1 MLGRTGGVVSL
12 VHDSPNWLSVMRNLR
27 PTDVIVLLTP
37 VVIPVSQDPGDTAD
51 PFECFGRALASRHP
65 RIRHVPYTNTNGI
78 TSTHVGFVKRATV
91 VIFVLSEIGRSGD
104 SPQVHAA
111 HVIQALT
118 HERPLLIVLTCNSE
132 DPLQFSKHFPT
143 IIQSKDYSRPTL
155 ELTASLI
162 FGENLD
168 ANPAGRILTAAE
180 GIQRRLWPVEQWN
193 EARDINSVYGLW
205 VQSMDAQFGL
215 PVSSF
220 ASLLRRPGYARH
232 YVVRDPSGQLLGFC
246 ATYLSYVDQAGEKL
260 IASLAILLVRSDHHH
275 RGIGLS
281 LHNHAMDQLKRTRGV
296 ARLQLGSTFPR
307 ILYGPPFGMHWD
319 LAWFS
324 RRGWR
329 MDRDYPGQG
338 KWVHDVILDFD
349 DWKFSGQERAMQF
362 RSCTPQD
369 MAKVLEVVEEET
381 AREHHMGW
389 FDQYSRLINDI
400 NVRDIVVAIEENFIV
415 AVALTYTPSCGSPVA
430 SDLPWAGHLGGDVGG
445 VTCICI
451 PCSWPLPSSYL
462 ALTRTDFC
470 N

>member
-1 MLGRTGGVVSL
+1 VI
-12 VHDSPNWLSVMRNLR
+12 RNLR

-37 VVIPVSQDPGDTAD
+37 VVIPVSQDPVDTAD

-91 VIFVLSEIGRSGD
+91 VIFVMSEISRSGD
-104 SPQVHAA
+104 SPQIQAA
-111 HVIQALT
+111 HVTQALT
-118 HERPLLIVLTCNSE
+118 HERPLLIVLTCNSQ
-132 DPLQFSKHFPT
+132 DPLQFAKDFPT

-162 FGENLD
+162 FGEHVE
-168 ANPAGRILTAAE
+168 ANAAGSRLTAAE
-180 GIQRRLWPVEQWN
+180 GIQPKLWPVEQWN
-193 EARDINSVYGLW
+193 ESRDINSVHYLW
-205 VQSMDAQFGL
+205 VQSMDLRFEL
-215 PVSSF
+215 PVSSL

-232 YVVRDPSGQLLGFC
+232 YVVRDTSGQLLGFC

-260 IASLAILLVRSDHHH
+260 IASLAILLVRSDHQR

-281 LHNHAMDQLKRTRGV
+281 LHNHAIDQLKRTRGV

-307 ILYGPPFGMHWD
+307 ILYGPPFNMQVDQG
-319 LAWFS
+319 WFS

-338 KWVHDVILDFD
+338 KSVHDLVLDFD
-349 DWKFSGQERAMQF
+349 DWNYPGQDRTTQF
-362 RSCTPQD
+362 RNCTQQD

-381 AREHHMGW
+381 AREHNMGW

-400 NVRDIVVAIEENFIV
+400 NVRDIVVAVEENFVV

-430 SDLPWAGHLGGDVGG
+430 SDLPWAGHVGGDVGG

-451 PCSWPLPSSYL
+451 P
-462 ALTRTDFC
+462 R
-470 N
+470 